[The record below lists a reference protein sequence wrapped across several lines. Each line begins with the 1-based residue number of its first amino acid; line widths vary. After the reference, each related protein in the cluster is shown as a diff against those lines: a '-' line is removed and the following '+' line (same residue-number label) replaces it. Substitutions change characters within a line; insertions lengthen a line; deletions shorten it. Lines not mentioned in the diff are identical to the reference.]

1 MGAGVPLAAVC
12 VTCPLRSVVSAN
24 LVELQA
30 DNNTKAVA
38 EIKAI
43 ERLDMYKLEV
53 EINFDFKAQ
62 RLDTI

>member
-1 MGAGVPLAAVC
+1 MGAGVPLAAVS
-12 VTCPLRSVVSAN
+12 VACPLRSVVSAN